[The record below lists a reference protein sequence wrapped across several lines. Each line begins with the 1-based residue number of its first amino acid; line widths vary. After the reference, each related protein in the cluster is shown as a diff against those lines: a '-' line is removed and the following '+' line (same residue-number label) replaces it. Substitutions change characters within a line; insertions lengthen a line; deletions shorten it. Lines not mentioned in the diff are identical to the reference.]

1 MAFNHE
7 KGLCAV
13 SHENRLIFIGVSSN
27 ASTSIRNALNLKGYD
42 NNYISILSLGSKEIE
57 YTTFTIVRD
66 PIERLI
72 SGYLKV
78 CDRATGD
85 SPHILKKNFYKLKDQ
100 KKRFYEFVNE
110 LERGMFD
117 CHIERQCFYLTDSL
131 GTPFEIDYYLKV
143 ENLSEDFS
151 KMCKKLGLRCTL
163 THLNIAKSERPQKK
177 KLVKLKEIFKRA
189 FELSTFKESILYIN
203 FKLLNVV
210 KYQISNRPPL
220 PKKSEVRAFLKNDPR
235 LLQRIFALYKRD
247 FDLYKKVSDKQKP
260 SLN

>member
-13 SHENRLIFIGVSSN
+13 SHENKLIFIGVPAN

-42 NNYISILSLGSKEIE
+42 NNYISILSLGSKEID
-57 YTTFTIVRD
+57 YPTFAIVRD

-85 SPHILKKNFYKLKDQ
+85 SPHILKTNFYKLKDQ

-131 GTPFEIDYYLKV
+131 GKPFEIDYYLKV

-151 KMCKKLGLRCTL
+151 RMCKKLGLKCTL
-163 THLNIAKSERPQKK
+163 THLNEAKSERPQKT
-177 KLVKLKEIFKRA
+177 KLVNLKEIFKTA
-189 FELSTFKESILYIN
+189 FENRTFKESMFFII

-210 KYQISNRPPL
+210 KFLITSRPPL
-220 PKKSEVRAFLKNDPR
+220 PTKSEVRAFLKNDPK
-235 LLQRIFALYKRD
+235 LLQRLFILYKSD
-247 FDLYKKVSDKQKP
+247 FDLYKKGK
-260 SLN
+260 